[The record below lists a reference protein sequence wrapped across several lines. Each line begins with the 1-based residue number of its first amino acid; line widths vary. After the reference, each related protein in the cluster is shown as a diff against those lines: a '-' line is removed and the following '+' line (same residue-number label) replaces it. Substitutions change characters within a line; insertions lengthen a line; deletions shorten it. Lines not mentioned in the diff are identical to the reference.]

1 METQFNELK
10 QEFAKSPLRAYPDFS
25 GEEPF
30 QVTRDWSGLN
40 RAAIL
45 SQVQDGEGNFIEAVG
60 KKNNIHEQNY
70 SSTKGEPHALLL
82 GLRKWEHILKYR
94 PFIVNTDSAQ
104 VLAKSEEP

>member
-45 SQVQDGEGNFIEAVG
+45 SQVQDGEENFIEAVG

-70 SSTKGEPHALLL
+70 SSTKGELHALLL